1 MLKCGIIIAQGLH
14 RGIFHVSIY
23 ARYGYIDV
31 MTEATFWILT
41 VLAGGRQHG
50 YAILRDVERLTA
62 SEVSLRV
69 STLYATLDRLERDG
83 SVCRAGDE
91 TVDGRARRYYE
102 LTADGRQALLLET
115 ERLAARLR
123 VAESQLAPPRPAS
136 SRPVATAMA
145 WGYAG

>member
-1 MLKCGIIIAQGLH
+1 MH
-14 RGIFHVSIY
+14 RDIFHVSIY
-23 ARYGYIDV
+23 SHCGYIDV

-62 SEVSLRV
+62 SQVSLRV
-69 STLYATLDRLERDG
+69 TTLYATLERLERDG
-83 SVCRAGDE
+83 SVCRVGDE

-102 LTADGRQALLLET
+102 LTADGRQALLVET
-115 ERLAARLR
+115 ERLTARLR
-123 VAESQLAPPRPAS
+123 VAESQLASPRPAS
-136 SRPVATAMA
+136 GRPVATAMA